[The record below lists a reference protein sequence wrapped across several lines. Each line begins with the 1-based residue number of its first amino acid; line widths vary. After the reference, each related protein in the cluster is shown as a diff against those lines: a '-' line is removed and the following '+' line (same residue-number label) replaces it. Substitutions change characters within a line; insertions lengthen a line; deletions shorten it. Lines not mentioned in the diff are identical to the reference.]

1 MKQTKQ
7 LFTLFTVMIIF
18 ISNGLT
24 AQTQE
29 TETTPSLDNGTIDSQ
44 FEYLINK
51 SSTYQDYKVVKAY
64 WLSKLKSHVSDT
76 LKAVRKDLK
85 ITQKTVTA
93 KNSEIDSLQSNIR
106 NTNEKLT
113 IAIREKNSL
122 QLLGMK
128 INKTAYNSI
137 MWSVTGILALFL
149 LIFLALYKR
158 SNSITVQIKKD
169 LRETKEDFESHRKR
183 AREREEKLVHDLH
196 AEKNKNRN

>member
-7 LFTLFTVMIIF
+7 LFSLFTVMIIF

-24 AQTQE
+24 AQSQE
-29 TETTPSLDNGTIDSQ
+29 TETKPSMDNGTIESQ
-44 FEYLINK
+44 FEYMISK
-51 SSTYQDYKVVKAY
+51 SSTYEDYKVVKTY
-64 WLSKLKSHVSDT
+64 WLTKLKSHVTDS
-76 LKAVRKDLK
+76 LNAVKKDLITTKK
-85 ITQKTVTA
+85 IVKA
-93 KNSEIDSLQSNIR
+93 KNIEIDSLQSNIR
-106 NTNEKLT
+106 NTNDKLT
-113 IAIREKNSL
+113 IAIREKNAL
-122 QLLGMK
+122 QLLGIK

-137 MWSVTGILALFL
+137 MWLITGTLAVFL

-169 LRETKEDFESHRKR
+169 LRETKEDFEAHRKR